1 MLNVVLPHARMF
13 HAETIPEL
21 TKQLAE
27 VENPE
32 LAIIDARDAPTLAR
46 RAAIL
51 IRKTR
56 GHLQRLLIASSD
68 PHDNTPEHERL
79 VRDNAEHFIG
89 DVLGAANVALI
100 RKKGPRVAATREKKI
115 LA

>member
-1 MLNVVLPHARMF
+1 MF
-13 HAETIPEL
+13 FATTIPEL

-32 LAIIDARDAPTLAR
+32 LAIIDARDAPTLAQ

-51 IRKTR
+51 IRKTTS

-68 PHDNTPEHERL
+68 PHDNTAEHERL
-79 VRDNAEHFIG
+79 VRANAEHFIG
-89 DVLGAANVALI
+89 DVLGAAHVALI
-100 RKKGPRVAATREKKI
+100 RKKGPRVAATREKK
-115 LA
+115 LSA